1 MDGAAL
7 AVIVLGRLWI
17 GNREFAG
24 QVILEVDT
32 VFQDWPSCRDAD
44 GN

>member
-1 MDGAAL
+1 MAGAAL
-7 AVIVLGRLWI
+7 AVNVLGKLWI

-24 QVILEVDT
+24 QVILEVDM
-32 VFQDWPSCRDAD
+32 VFQDWPSCGDAD